1 MPAGGPSG
9 AEAEPIDRPATRPR
23 PRRQDATILF
33 HVDFEALR
41 RGALGP
47 GEECT
52 VEGGGHVPLSVV
64 QQYLDTARVRLLV
77 ESGCDVTSV
86 FSCTRTIPA
95 SVQTALL
102 ARDRTCVVPGCGST
116 FHLEIDHIVEFAKG
130 GKTMLSNLCRLCR
143 MHHAMKT
150 QEGYRIEGGP
160 GKWRWIP
167 PPRRA
172 THSSW
177 RVPPSGP
184 EAHDSP

>member
-1 MPAGGPSG
+1 
-9 AEAEPIDRPATRPR
+9 
-23 PRRQDATILF
+23 
-33 HVDFEALR
+33 
-41 RGALGP
+41 
-47 GEECT
+47 
-52 VEGGGHVPLSVV
+52 
-64 QQYLDTARVRLLV
+64 
-77 ESGCDVTSV
+77 
-86 FSCTRTIPA
+86 
-95 SVQTALL
+95 
-102 ARDRTCVVPGCGST
+102 
-116 FHLEIDHIVEFAKG
+116 
-130 GKTMLSNLCRLCR
+130 MLSNLCRLCR